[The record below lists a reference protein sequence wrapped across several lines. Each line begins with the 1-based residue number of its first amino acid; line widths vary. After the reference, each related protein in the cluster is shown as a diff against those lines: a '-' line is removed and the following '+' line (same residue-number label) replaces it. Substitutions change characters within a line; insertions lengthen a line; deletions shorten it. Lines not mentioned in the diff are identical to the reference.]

1 MMYEILQQEL
11 ERSNVKALVVLANS
25 SRDPDL
31 AGFVGPVHLGS
42 SLLVAPTGSDPRL
55 GYFTPMER
63 DGAAA
68 TGLDVL
74 TPEDL
79 DIARWTSEGA
89 SEAKMLAEVVGR
101 ALQLS
106 GVAPGS
112 VALAG
117 HVGVGTA
124 LEVVRLLEAEGWSF
138 VAGQQMVRRW
148 RRRKS
153 LRHISLI
160 KSSAAGAAAALR
172 SVSEMLHSSTE
183 RGAELTLDGSPLTVG
198 RVRNEVGR
206 VMAEY
211 GLEQPEGN
219 IVAPAEEAAVPHN
232 TGNDGRTLYAG
243 QALIVDVFP
252 KGHLFSD
259 CTRTFCVG
267 TPSDTLARAHA
278 KTLEA
283 IEAAEAKAMPGVTG
297 WELQEAVCEVYQ
309 EAGYPTPISDPGTT
323 RGYVHGLGHGVGF
336 DVHEL
341 PIFRKEAG
349 YDGVLAESDVIT
361 LEPGLYYPEAGWG
374 LRIEDLYV
382 VTETGVERI
391 TNLPRVL
398 DPAAWQEGAP
408 VGRMRRGR

>member
-1 MMYEILQQEL
+1 MYETLRNEL
-11 ERSNVKALVVLANS
+11 EKSGAKALVVLANS

-31 AGFVGPVHLGS
+31 AGFVGPVHLGA
-42 SLLVAPTGSDPRL
+42 SLIVMPTGSSPRL

-68 TGLDVL
+68 TGMQTLSPDDLDV
-74 TPEDL
+74 
-79 DIARWTSEGA
+79 ARWTHEGA
-89 SEAKMLAEVVGR
+89 SEEKFLAEVIAR
-101 ALQLS
+101 ALQLTEVS
-106 GVAPGS
+106 PGTVA
-112 VALAG
+112 VAG
-117 HVGVGTA
+117 HAGIGQA
-124 LEVVRLLEAEGWSF
+124 LGALRLLQADGWDF
-138 VAGQQMVRRW
+138 VPGQQMVRRW

-153 LRHISLI
+153 PRHISLI
-160 KSSAAGAAAALR
+160 KSAAAGAIAALR
-172 SVSEMLHSSTE
+172 SVSEMLHTSTE

-198 RVRNEVGR
+198 RVRSEIGR

-252 KGHLFSD
+252 KGHLFAD

-267 TPSDTLARAHA
+267 APSDALAQAHA

-283 IEAAEAKAMPGVTG
+283 LERAEAKARPGVSG
-297 WELQEAVCEVYQ
+297 WELQEAACEVYQ

-341 PIFRKEAG
+341 PIFRKDVG
-349 YDGVLAESDVIT
+349 DDGVLAVDDVIT
-361 LEPGLYYPEAGWG
+361 IEPGLYYPEAGWG

-382 VTETGVERI
+382 VTETGVELI
-391 TNLPRVL
+391 TDLPRDL
-398 DPAAWQEGAP
+398 DPAAWQLGEP